1 MVEKILN
8 VINKSKAMNTKKL
21 IILISAIALIAIA
34 LFSFQPKPE
43 SKNYQHLMI
52 YSEHYDLDKVFI
64 SIDGKEYKR
73 LELTQQIKGPWD
85 FNPMI
90 NLIHQYENEGWELY
104 SCFASGS
111 SFYYLRKE
119 KE

>member
-1 MVEKILN
+1 M
-8 VINKSKAMNTKKL
+8 KSKTSFFL
-21 IILISAIALIAIA
+21 IAAVSLIAIV
-34 LFSFQPKPE
+34 LFSSQSKPE
-43 SKNYQHLMI
+43 SKKYQHLMI

-64 SIDGKEYKR
+64 SIDGKEYK
-73 LELTQQIKGPWD
+73 ELNLVKQINGPWD

-104 SCFASGS
+104 SCYMN
-111 SFYYLRKE
+111 FYYLRKV